1 VFLSL
6 YVKLHGNKTK
16 NTVIFIMTLSH
27 FNTPTQHLVLTVIG
41 KDKTGLVSELTDLI
55 TQCECN
61 ILDSKMAIF
70 GSEFTMIMLLT
81 GDNASLAKL
90 EIQLP
95 PLAMSLNLLT
105 MMKRTTKH
113 KGQERARYQVMFD
126 GPDSSGTIRQITSF
140 FAEHKVSVSSLKSKA
155 TEQDGKKWQVAE
167 IIIGLTDDT
176 DLQTIISGCEA
187 LCKRLSITCSFSP
200 ITIEQ

>member
-1 VFLSL
+1 
-6 YVKLHGNKTK
+6 
-16 NTVIFIMTLSH
+16 MTLPLY
-27 FNTPTQHLVLTVIG
+27 NTPTQHLVLTAIG
-41 KDKTGLVSELTDLI
+41 KDRTGLVSQLTGLV
-55 TQCECN
+55 TQCKCN

-70 GSEFTMIMLLT
+70 GSEFTMIMLLA

-90 EIQLP
+90 ESQLP

-105 MMKRTTKH
+105 MMKRTTTH
-113 KGQERARYQVMFD
+113 LGQDKAQYQVFFD

-155 TEQDGKKWQVAE
+155 TENDGQKWQVAE
-167 IIIGLTDDT
+167 IRIGLTDE
-176 DLQTIISGCEA
+176 LILETIIAGCEE
-187 LCKRLSITCSFSP
+187 LCESLSMTCSFSP